1 MEETSIPTSKSPN
14 AIKKARRRA
23 DKEALALKNE
33 TEFVDLEAPATSG
46 KIKELS
52 ELITTSIW
60 PLLIEIKRETFSVS
74 NKVDQFT
81 LKFEELEDRF
91 DDQEEEIN
99 VLKINSAKY
108 EEAFRKD

>member
-1 MEETSIPTSKSPN
+1 MK
-14 AIKKARRRA
+14 
-23 DKEALALKNE
+23 LKNE
-33 TEFVDLEAPATSG
+33 TEFIEIEAPVTSG

-60 PLLIEIKRETFSVS
+60 PLLIDIKRATFAVS

-99 VLKINSAKY
+99 VLKINSAKHQ
-108 EEAFRKD
+108 EAIEKINQSNLTVTGSLKSLILTANNQE